1 MKTSNLKNASTAELV
16 SELSGR
22 EGVRIEV
29 AKPYEDIEVSVNGPA
44 IVLTVID

>member
-16 SELSGR
+16 RELSIR
-22 EGVRIEV
+22 EGVKIEV

-44 IVLTVID
+44 IVLTVVD